1 MIKGLANTIRSAA
14 GRSLVSRNR
23 YSFYNNELPKF
34 DPSKNYYDILGVRK
48 DSSESEIKRAY
59 YGLAKKYHPDSNPG
73 LESKFKEINEAY
85 TVLSDSKIKRQYD
98 SARLMNGFSRKVG
111 DKAGRGNFN
120 YREYQYEYQSMSPE
134 EQEQLMEEVR
144 RKLRRVAIF
153 GVVMLITLPFIT
165 RRNHRFY
172 VLDQGELVPVEF

>member
-23 YSFYNNELPKF
+23 YNFYNNELPKF
-34 DPSKNYYDILGVRK
+34 DPTKNYYDILGVRK

-120 YREYQYEYQSMSPE
+120 YR
-134 EQEQLMEEVR
+134 
-144 RKLRRVAIF
+144 
-153 GVVMLITLPFIT
+153 
-165 RRNHRFY
+165 
-172 VLDQGELVPVEF
+172 